1 MSDYARILVVDDDES
16 IRKSLEKI
24 LEGEGYAVDTAKNG
38 KEAIEKSNAGFYNLA
53 LLDVQLPD
61 IQGTKLL
68 TAMKDTSPKMI
79 KIIFTGHP
87 DLENAIE
94 SVNKSADAFI
104 TKPFSVDGLLKTI
117 KEHLK
122 KQKKALKYDE
132 EKVADFVETRVRE
145 LEENRAASY
154 KKHS

>member
-1 MSDYARILVVDDDES
+1 
-16 IRKSLEKI
+16 
-24 LEGEGYAVDTAKNG
+24 
-38 KEAIEKSNAGFYNLA
+38 
-53 LLDVQLPD
+53 
-61 IQGTKLL
+61 
-68 TAMKDTSPKMI
+68 MI

-94 SVNKSADAFI
+94 SVNKSADAYI
-104 TKPFSVDGLLKTI
+104 TKPFSVDNLLKTI

-154 KKHS
+154 KKYSPFRIFSHLKTELTTLARESNLFFIYTQ